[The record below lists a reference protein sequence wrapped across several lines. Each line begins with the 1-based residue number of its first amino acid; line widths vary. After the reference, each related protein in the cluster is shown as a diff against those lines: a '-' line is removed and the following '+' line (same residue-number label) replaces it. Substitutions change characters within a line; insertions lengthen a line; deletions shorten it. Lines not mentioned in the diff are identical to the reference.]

1 MTIKSKL
8 DARLNDFSASER
20 RIAIVIAERYPVSA
34 LGGIEDLARQA
45 KVSPPTVT
53 RFVRHLGYARFADF
67 QRDVRQEVQDAEA
80 SPLALLQR
88 HRDAPPETG
97 LLADIAAS
105 IASLESDA
113 TAKSLELAA
122 DMIIGTK
129 GRVFAMGGRWTS
141 VLAQYLTF
149 QLGTM
154 REEVHALLP
163 TASGIATDRLVD
175 LARRDL
181 VILFDVRRYQPDL
194 YAIAE
199 IVRQQKVRI
208 VLFTDV
214 ELSPICELAEVT
226 IPIPVATSSPL
237 DTLAPT
243 VAVVDKMLSLL
254 VESYGDAASRRIER
268 LETVRNK
275 ITASGSGA

>member
-8 DARLNDFSASER
+8 DARLNEFSASER
-20 RIAIVIAERYPVSA
+20 RIALVVAERYPVSA
-34 LGGIEDLARQA
+34 LGGIEDLARHA
-45 KVSPPTVT
+45 KVSAPTVT
-53 RFVRHLGYARFADF
+53 RFVRRLGYARFADF

-88 HRDAPPETG
+88 HREAPPETG

-105 IASLESDA
+105 IGSLESDA
-113 TAKSLELAA
+113 IASALDVAA
-122 DMIIGTK
+122 EMINGTK
-129 GRVFAMGGRWTS
+129 GRIFAIGGRWTS
-141 VLAQYLTF
+141 VVAQYLTF

-163 TASGIATDRLVD
+163 TASGIAADRLLD
-175 LARRDL
+175 LSRRDV

-194 YAIAE
+194 YAMAE
-199 IVRQQKVRI
+199 IVREQKVRI
-208 VLFTDV
+208 ILFTDV

-226 IPIPVATSSPL
+226 IPAPVATASPL

-243 VAVVDKMLSLL
+243 IAIVDRLLGLL
-254 VESYGDAASRRIER
+254 VEASGDGASKRIAR
-268 LETVRNK
+268 LEQVRGR
-275 ITASGSGA
+275 IAGAAGGA

>member
-20 RIAIVIAERYPVSA
+20 RIALVVADRYPVSA

-80 SPLALLQR
+80 SPLALMQR
-88 HRDAPPETG
+88 YQEAPPETG
-97 LLADIAAS
+97 LLSDLANS
-105 IASLESDA
+105 IGSLESDA

-122 DMIIGTK
+122 ELITGTK
-129 GRVFAMGGRWTS
+129 GRVFAVGGRWTS
-141 VLAQYLTF
+141 VVAQYLTF

-163 TASGIATDRLVD
+163 TASGVATDRLVD
-175 LARRDL
+175 LTRRDL
-181 VILFDVRRYQPDL
+181 VIICDVRRYQPDL
-194 YAIAE
+194 YAMAE
-199 IVRQQKVRI
+199 IIRQQKVRI
-208 VLFTDV
+208 ILFTDV

-226 IPIPVATSSPL
+226 IPAPVATTSPL
-237 DTLAPT
+237 DTLAPMI
-243 VAVVDKMLSLL
+243 AAADKVLGYL
-254 VESYGDAASRRIER
+254 VEAYGDSATQRIRR
-268 LETVRNK
+268 LETIRNK
-275 ITASGSGA
+275 IAGSSSGI

>member
-20 RIAIVIAERYPVSA
+20 RIALVVAERYPVSA

-67 QRDVRQEVQDAEA
+67 QRDVRQEVQDAES
-80 SPLALLQR
+80 SPLALMQR
-88 HRDAPPETG
+88 HQEAPPETG
-97 LLADIAAS
+97 LLSDIATS
-105 IASLESDA
+105 IGSLENDA
-113 TAKSLELAA
+113 TTNSLELAA
-122 DMIIGTK
+122 KMIRGTK
-129 GRVFAMGGRWTS
+129 GRVFAVGGRWTS

-163 TASGIATDRLVD
+163 MASGIAMDRLVD
-175 LARRDL
+175 LNRRD
-181 VILFDVRRYQPDL
+181 IMIFCDVRRYQPDL

-208 VLFTDV
+208 ILFTDV

-226 IPIPVATSSPL
+226 IPAPVATSSPL
-237 DTLAPT
+237 DTLAPM
-243 VAVVDKMLSLL
+243 VAAADKLLGFL
-254 VESYGDAASRRIER
+254 VEAYGETATQRIRR
-268 LETVRNK
+268 LEKVRTK
-275 ITASGSGA
+275 IAGSVSGA

>member
-20 RIAIVIAERYPVSA
+20 RIALVVAERYPVSA

-67 QRDVRQEVQDAEA
+67 QRDVRQEVQEAEA
-80 SPLALLQR
+80 SPLALMRR
-88 HRDAPPETG
+88 HRETPPETG
-97 LLADIAAS
+97 LLSDIANS
-105 IASLESDA
+105 IGALQSDA
-113 TAKSLELAA
+113 TVNALELAA
-122 DMIIGTK
+122 RMITGTK

-141 VLAQYLTF
+141 VVAQYLTF

-163 TASGIATDRLVD
+163 TASGVATDRLVD
-175 LARRDL
+175 LARRDV
-181 VILFDVRRYQPDL
+181 VIFFDVRRYQPDL
-194 YAIAE
+194 YAVAE
-199 IVRQQKVRI
+199 IVRQHKVRI
-208 VLFTDV
+208 ILFTDV

-226 IPIPVATSSPL
+226 IPAPVATASPL

-243 VAVVDKMLSLL
+243 VAVVDKLLGLL
-254 VESYGDAASRRIER
+254 VKTYGDAASQRIHC

-275 ITASGSGA
+275 IAESGSGA